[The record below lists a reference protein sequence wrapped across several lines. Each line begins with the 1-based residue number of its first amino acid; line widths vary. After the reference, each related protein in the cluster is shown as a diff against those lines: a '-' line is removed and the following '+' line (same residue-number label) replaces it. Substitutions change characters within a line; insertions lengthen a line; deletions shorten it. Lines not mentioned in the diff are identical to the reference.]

1 MQDSNP
7 STDTSLLS
15 DSTTASLAKETRTS
29 PEVVRDLYRQEVAAV
44 GAAANVRNFIGIIAG
59 RRVKQRLM
67 ALSAR
72 MRFRRASSVGPHF
85 ALWCTSVQ
93 DVG

>member
-7 STDTSLLS
+7 STDTSRLS
-15 DSTTASLAKETRTS
+15 DSTTAALAKETRTS

-67 ALSAR
+67 ALMKRS
-72 MRFRRASSVGPHF
+72 
-85 ALWCTSVQ
+85 
-93 DVG
+93 DI